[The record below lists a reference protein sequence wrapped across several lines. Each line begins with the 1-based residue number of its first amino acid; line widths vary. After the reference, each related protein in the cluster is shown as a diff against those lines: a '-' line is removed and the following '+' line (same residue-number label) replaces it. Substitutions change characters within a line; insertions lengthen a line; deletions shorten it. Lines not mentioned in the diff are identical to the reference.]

1 MRNPQVDPQAFKD
14 AYVASI
20 HDSIDAGKR
29 GLINDGDPTHYIY
42 QGDEVIQAPMEEAGD
57 PIIRGYPGQKMVV
70 PLQPEAQQQNEMIM
84 KDYLF
89 NNVYGTGG
97 MV

>member
-29 GLINDGDPTHYIY
+29 GLINDGDDTHYIY
-42 QGDEVIQAPMEEAGD
+42 EGEQVIGAPMEGAGT
-57 PIIRGYPGQKMVV
+57 PLPGVGDGEKMVV
-70 PLQPEAQQQNEMIM
+70 PLQPEAIQENKMIM
-84 KDYLF
+84 RDYLLR
-89 NNVYGTGG
+89 NVIGTGD

>member
-14 AYVASI
+14 AYVAGI
-20 HDSIDAGKR
+20 HDSIDQGKR
-29 GLINDGDPTHYIY
+29 GLINDGDNTHYIY
-42 QGDEVIQAPMEEAGD
+42 QGDEVISAPMEGAGN
-57 PIIRGYPGQKMVV
+57 PLPGGAPGQKQLV
-70 PLQPEAQQQNEMIM
+70 PLQPETLQQNQMIM